1 MSAASKAVGFVSYSF
16 HPELHSAPLRTST
29 QLIHND
35 LVGKKKK
42 TQLSAIIEKKGGKY
56 KGFVSNE
63 ENVMFNVYTNV
74 EFLQMTP
81 DRRGISVQVSF
92 STPPGPARAKKAK
105 DRAAFWEGMSGKR
118 LMQGGLIALVW
129 EEHGKIDIHLGILAT
144 SVKEVTDFVK
154 SNADRVVARIV
165 FFDASVQLR
174 ILQMLRGDR
183 RSSTGTKLLVESPV
197 MFEAIRPFLEALRVE
212 PESVPFNSYL
222 FHRPPNFFNTNP
234 ILPPMYARRPG
245 FEYQLAPFFAPQSG
259 VTDFKL
265 SANDPNSIARA
276 RVALRQ
282 SRLDPSQADAVVDTL
297 IREVAL
303 IQG

>member
-1 MSAASKAVGFVSYSF
+1 
-16 HPELHSAPLRTST
+16 
-29 QLIHND
+29 
-35 LVGKKKK
+35 
-42 TQLSAIIEKKGGKY
+42 
-56 KGFVSNE
+56 
-63 ENVMFNVYTNV
+63 MFNVYTNV

-92 STPPGPARAKKAK
+92 STPPGPASAKKAK

-129 EEHGKIDIHLGILAT
+129 EERGEIGIHLGILAT
-144 SVKEVTDFVK
+144 SVKEVTDFVR
-154 SNADRVVARIV
+154 SNQDKVVARIV
-165 FFDASVQLR
+165 FFDTSIQLR

-183 RSSTGTKLLVESPV
+183 RSSAGTKLLVESPV
-197 MFEAIRPFLEALRVE
+197 MFEAIRPVLEALRVE
-212 PESVPFNSYL
+212 PESLPFNSYL
-222 FHRPPNFFNTNP
+222 FHRPPNFFDANP
-234 ILPPMYARRPG
+234 ILPPTYARRPG
-245 FEYQLAPFFAPQSG
+245 FEYQLAPFFSSQSG

-276 RVALRQ
+276 REALRH